1 MIYTFEYSGSTK
13 HLSTDELNAFV
24 KELND
29 TMPRN
34 KYGSCD
40 GLEVN
45 RNEFYCWG
53 WYDNEEFDIASDI
66 SWVFDHYD
74 IDYDGGAA
82 EDDTEPDYDKM
93 TGGVDDY

>member
-34 KYGSCD
+34 KYGGCD

-53 WYDNEEFDIASDI
+53 W
-66 SWVFDHYD
+66 
-74 IDYDGGAA
+74 
-82 EDDTEPDYDKM
+82 
-93 TGGVDDY
+93 